1 MLPGLLPFLPLPS
14 LILIIAR
21 RAGSWTTAVI
31 GAFVAWGAALYTVS
45 ETLGRFHA
53 LTLVPV
59 VTFWILT
66 NAVLLFQAWRDRSAR
81 PLPALTWPRD
91 LSGWCVA
98 IAIAL
103 LLLSTLLR
111 GFLSAPNAPDVE
123 NYHLPRQVMWLQQG
137 SLDHFLT
144 PNDRELMMPPL
155 AELMQ
160 AHAMLLSRGDHW
172 AAFPQWLAYVVA
184 ILLGAA
190 LVRELGGSPRG
201 ATLGAL
207 LVATLAPAYHQA
219 SSSKN
224 DLLLAT
230 CLGCAVW
237 FWLRLRRHDRWHAW
251 LGLGLSAGLALGTK
265 STAVL
270 WLTPLAF
277 ACLPLVIHR
286 PGRAALALA
295 CAVALPLPHALR
307 NLAWY
312 GTPLG
317 IHKAEDGGAEACERL
332 SAGTVVSNLLREA
345 GDQFATPSPAA
356 NRLLLSAVLNL
367 HHWLGLDP
375 EDRKTTLWTTR
386 YAIVWAPNV
395 ETLATDP
402 VLVVLA
408 LAAAALALLGWRR
421 IDPAERALWPAFAA
435 MVVLFALAIKWQPWI
450 TRLELPSFLI
460 AAALAARALDRLPPW
475 APVAAG
481 LAAFAVWIPA
491 AETAT
496 RPLWTEPTLWQT
508 TRWADYFRVSPAD
521 EAVTNRSVALIE
533 RARVHLLEIDNIH
546 NAPYPAMRR
555 LLDSDPVRIRFWGCL
570 PQSRKVPPDA
580 IWASAN
586 HRELPLWRTVPGA
599 RERYRAVGN
608 AYPWVLYLPASRV
621 GALASEAL
629 PAFIGWT
636 ASRGLGGPRA
646 LYESPA
652 PFYVREMEGPRVMAG
667 FIADGGRQR
676 LQFSLYA
683 AGQPMHL
690 TLSVDAHTTNSAN
703 LPASTNWL
711 DAAFALPP
719 LPPGPHVL
727 WLTLSPAP
735 THAPIFRRFRLLSP

>member
-14 LILIIAR
+14 LVLIIAR
-21 RAGSWTTAVI
+21 RAGSWTTGVL
-31 GAFVAWGAALYTVS
+31 GAFVAWGASLYAVS
-45 ETLGRFHA
+45 EALGRFHA
-53 LTLVPV
+53 LTLGPV

-66 NAVLLFQAWRDRSAR
+66 NAALLFQAWRDRSAR
-81 PLPALTWPRD
+81 PLPDLTRPR
-91 LSGWCVA
+91 GPFGGCVA
-98 IAIAL
+98 VAIAL
-103 LLLSTLLR
+103 LLLSTLVR

-160 AHAMLLSRGDHW
+160 AHAMILSGGDHW
-172 AAFPQWLAYVVA
+172 AAFPEWIAYGIA

-190 LVRELGGSPRG
+190 LVRELGGSPRS

-224 DLLLAT
+224 DLLLAA

-237 FWLRLRRHDRWHAW
+237 FWLRLRRHDRWPGW
-251 LGLGLSAGLALGTK
+251 LGLGVSAGLALGTK

-270 WLTPLAF
+270 WLTPLAL
-277 ACLPLVIHR
+277 ACLPLVIRR

-332 SAGTVVSNLLREA
+332 SVGTVVSNLLRET

-356 NRLLLSAVLNL
+356 NRLLLSAVVNL

-375 EDRKTTLWTTR
+375 DDRKTTLWNSR
-386 YAIVWAPNV
+386 YAIVWAPRE

-402 VLVVLA
+402 VIVALA
-408 LAAAALALLGWRR
+408 LAGAALALLGWRR
-421 IDPAERALWPAFAA
+421 LDAAERALWPAFAS

-450 TRLELPSFLI
+450 TRLELPSFLL
-460 AAALAARALDRLPPW
+460 AAALAARALDRLPRW
-475 APVAAG
+475 APLAAAVAA
-481 LAAFAVWIPA
+481 FVTWIPSA
-491 AETAT
+491 DTAT
-496 RPLWTEPTLWQT
+496 RPLWTAPTLWQT

-521 EAVTNRSVALIE
+521 EAVVDHSVDLIE
-533 RARVHLLEIDNIH
+533 RAGVHLLEIDNIH

-570 PQSRKVPPDA
+570 PESRKVPPDA

-599 RERYRAVGN
+599 REPYRAVGDT
-608 AYPWVLYLPASRV
+608 YPWILYLPASRV
-621 GALASEAL
+621 GTLATAGL
-629 PAFIGWT
+629 PAFVGW
-636 ASRGLGGPRA
+636 SSMLGLGEPRA
-646 LYESPA
+646 LYNGPTPIYA
-652 PFYVREMEGPRVMAG
+652 REMKGPRVMAG
-667 FIADGGRQR
+667 FNASAGRCT
-676 LQFSLYA
+676 LQFSFYA
-683 AGQPMHL
+683 GGRPVHL
-690 TLSVDAHTTNSAN
+690 TVSVDARAIGSAN
-703 LPASTNWL
+703 LPASANWL
-711 DAAFALPP
+711 DGSFVLPP

-727 WLTLSPAP
+727 WLTLAP
-735 THAPIFRRFRLLSP
+735 TPASAPIFRRLRLLSP